1 MTEADKQKD
10 KEEGADVQ
18 KRLIRTAIDQYGHR
32 GTQVSLRAIQREAGV
47 LNEAAIRYYFGSKD
61 GLLDACM
68 ASLAARFIPVAERM
82 IAQSLADGD
91 GQKVTVRDVA
101 VVLVGAFYTL
111 QLSDAA
117 GIKLIARMIREEGK
131 TGQDLLVKH
140 FGKAIWMLEAE
151 LQKVMPEKPLKAIR
165 LHMFLAINNTVNGL
179 VDQELLWRLP
189 PVEEGKE
196 HYCLSESELAFGFID
211 YITAGMGVASPRAGK
226 S

>member
-1 MTEADKQKD
+1 MTEADKPKD

-140 FGKAIWMLEAE
+140 LRPSGCWRPSCRKSCR
-151 LQKVMPEKPLKAIR
+151 KSRLKLFVCIC
-165 LHMFLAINNTVNGL
+165 F
-179 VDQELLWRLP
+179 WP
-189 PVEEGKE
+189 
-196 HYCLSESELAFGFID
+196 S
-211 YITAGMGVASPRAGK
+211 ITR
-226 S
+226 